1 MLVQDRQNSTKIAR
15 NSIALGRPTANARTW
30 IKRAQPSFEFRP
42 KLLKISAECGQTGSK
57 CCKIRRFG
65 PDFRTFLRL
74 QCVRDSTCSAESRT
88 LVFAGRRSTFKGSQT
103 LPTDRKSIKI
113 DKKLVQQCFMDRLQ
127 TKSRFFSL
135 PGVAQQ
141 WFWASRHAPEPF
153 PAVFLVSRAAFED
166 SPDAPGTCRGR
177 AQTLPGRLQDALG
190 CHGASREPPRADLE
204 SILGIQESILDSFSR
219 STLHNIGQ
227 GCPMLPN
234 VARYW
239 VQLRDSAKTCAH
251 LHIIAWSC
259 TTSTIPRSTALH
271 CTILHIAH
279 CT

>member
-1 MLVQDRQNSTKIAR
+1 MLVQDCPNSTKIAR

-30 IKRAQPSFEFRP
+30 IKRAQPSFEFRS
-42 KLLKISAECGQTGSK
+42 KLLKISAECGPTGSK

-113 DKKLVQQCFMDRLQ
+113 DKKLVQQCFMDRLR

-141 WFWASRHAPEPF
+141 
-153 PAVFLVSRAAFED
+153 
-166 SPDAPGTCRGR
+166 
-177 AQTLPGRLQDALG
+177 
-190 CHGASREPPRADLE
+190 
-204 SILGIQESILDSFSR
+204 
-219 STLHNIGQ
+219 
-227 GCPMLPN
+227 
-234 VARYW
+234 
-239 VQLRDSAKTCAH
+239 
-251 LHIIAWSC
+251 
-259 TTSTIPRSTALH
+259 
-271 CTILHIAH
+271 
-279 CT
+279 